1 MRLQI
6 FLYDTFRRHARMFV
20 EPAIVHTWRKSQE
33 VMLQQLKDDKVIL
46 GGDMRADSP
55 GIFLEMIRLGYVLL

>member
-1 MRLQI
+1 MRLQM

-20 EPAIVHTWRKSQE
+20 EPAIVHTWKRSQE
-33 VMLQQLKDDKVIL
+33 VMLQQLSQDEKVIL

-55 GIFLEMIRLGYVLL
+55 GIFLEMLRLGYV